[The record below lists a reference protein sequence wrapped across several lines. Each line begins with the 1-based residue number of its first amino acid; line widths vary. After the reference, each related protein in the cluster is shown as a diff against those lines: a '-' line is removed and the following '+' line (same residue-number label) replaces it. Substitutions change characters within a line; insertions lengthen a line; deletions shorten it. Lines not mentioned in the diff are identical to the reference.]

1 MITLLLIVLIRT
13 LMFKPKKQTEIQ
25 AEPVSFDKEKA
36 VEDLQAMIRCKTI
49 SSTNKDEE
57 DEKEFE
63 KFYDVLRER
72 FPLIHEKCEMEKI
85 GTRGIVFKWKGE
97 SDLEPS
103 VLMAHFDVVSVEESE
118 WEKDPFSGDIENEIL
133 YGRGTLDTKGT
144 LNGVMQAAEK
154 YIAEGFIPKNDIYL
168 AFCGD
173 EEINGPHA
181 GQVVQMFKSRNI
193 TPALVVDEGG
203 AVVEKVFPG
212 VTKKCA
218 LIGIAEKGSMNLEYS
233 CEGISGHSS
242 TPPPHTAVGVL
253 SAACV
258 KVENTPFK
266 MKLVKPV
273 REMFDNLARHSN
285 FLYRMIF
292 ANLWLF
298 APVLNM
304 ICLKSGG
311 EMNAMLRTTTAFT
324 QMNGS
329 KGMNVIPSEAT
340 MLSNNRII
348 CGETTETVVE
358 RIKEIIND
366 DRINLRVV
374 TKMDPSEVSE
384 TDEKYDIVANTI
396 SEIWQDAVVSPYLMM
411 AASDS
416 RHYGEISKHVYRFS
430 AMEMTSEERKMIH
443 GKNEQITFKGIW
455 QAVEFYTRL
464 IRKL

>member
-1 MITLLLIVLIRT
+1 
-13 LMFKPKKQTEIQ
+13 
-25 AEPVSFDKEKA
+25 
-36 VEDLQAMIRCKTI
+36 
-49 SSTNKDEE
+49 
-57 DEKEFE
+57 
-63 KFYDVLRER
+63 
-72 FPLIHEKCEMEKI
+72 
-85 GTRGIVFKWKGE
+85 
-97 SDLEPS
+97 
-103 VLMAHFDVVSVEESE
+103 
-118 WEKDPFSGDIENEIL
+118 
-133 YGRGTLDTKGT
+133 
-144 LNGVMQAAEK
+144 
-154 YIAEGFIPKNDIYL
+154 
-168 AFCGD
+168 
-173 EEINGPHA
+173 
-181 GQVVQMFKSRNI
+181 
-193 TPALVVDEGG
+193 
-203 AVVEKVFPG
+203 
-212 VTKKCA
+212 
-218 LIGIAEKGSMNLEYS
+218 
-233 CEGISGHSS
+233 
-242 TPPPHTAVGVL
+242 
-253 SAACV
+253 
-258 KVENTPFK
+258 
-266 MKLVKPV
+266 
-273 REMFDNLARHSN
+273 
-285 FLYRMIF
+285 
-292 ANLWLF
+292 
-298 APVLNM
+298 
-304 ICLKSGG
+304 
-311 EMNAMLRTTTAFT
+311 MLRTTTAFT